1 VRARY
6 TESVGLLYSTN
17 TFDFRRS
24 AALIRLP
31 QVMLPHRF
39 QQLNR
44 VQFSTAFDCTVSP
57 WKLPPGLPADFWE
70 LPDDRCLWQEACQ
83 VLTSLDRLGY
93 LCVTIELMC
102 RIEPKPRR
110 HPVKAE
116 LLLEVLLPLKA
127 VRARSFAVVIPEGI
141 DSVRERLGEVP
152 FRLVERLSASS
163 LPYGFGIGLP
173 MAHERCQ
180 ILEA

>member
-1 VRARY
+1 
-6 TESVGLLYSTN
+6 
-17 TFDFRRS
+17 
-24 AALIRLP
+24 
-31 QVMLPHRF
+31 
-39 QQLNR
+39 
-44 VQFSTAFDCTVSP
+44 
-57 WKLPPGLPADFWE
+57 
-70 LPDDRCLWQEACQ
+70 

-173 MAHERCQ
+173 MAHEQCR